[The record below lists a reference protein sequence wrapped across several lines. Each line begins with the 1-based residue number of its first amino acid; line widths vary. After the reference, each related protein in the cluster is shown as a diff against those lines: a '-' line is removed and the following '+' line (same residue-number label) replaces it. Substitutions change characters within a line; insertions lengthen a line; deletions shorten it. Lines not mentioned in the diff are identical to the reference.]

1 MLVGRRK
8 RCSMGAASAVLALAL
23 GLSACGGSGSSTA
36 TSASTGAGTTAT
48 KSKTIKVAAALIG
61 PKNDRSF
68 NQAAYE
74 GIQEALKKY
83 PNLKLT
89 STLENLGTDAQRT
102 DALQTLAPNNDV
114 VVAVSAAFGPVLDL
128 QAPKFPK
135 TTFLDIA
142 GNSLKFHSNVTGF
155 VNDYGATAY
164 VAGVLA
170 AHMTKSNVVGYVGGA
185 EIPPTTQGK
194 AGFVA
199 GVKAANPKV
208 KVLTN
213 IVGDFNDVAK
223 AKAATAAMLSDRADV
238 ILPFLDAGI
247 AGTFAAGKQSGKDPA
262 IFKLILPDCTSY
274 DNIVGT
280 LTANN
285 ALATSKMLGEVVSG
299 TLKPGAI
306 FVDLQSP
313 DVQTVQL
320 CPKYQKNKA
329 IAALTRKTISEF
341 NSGAVKLPQDALNAR
356 PPYQHSEGF

>member
-1 MLVGRRK
+1 MLVAWGKRR
-8 RCSMGAASAVLALAL
+8 SMALASAALALAM
-23 GLSACGGSGSSTA
+23 GVAACGGGGSSSTTVAA
-36 TSASTGAGTTAT
+36 TTTA
-48 KSKTIKVAAALIG
+48 KAKTIRVAAALIG

-83 PNLKLT
+83 PNMKLT
-89 STLENLGTDAQRT
+89 STLENLGSDAQRT

-128 QAPKFPK
+128 QAPKFPN

-142 GNSLKFHSNVTGF
+142 GNSLKFHKNVTGF

-170 AHMTKSNVVGYVGGA
+170 AHMTKTNVVGYVGGA
-185 EIPPTTQGK
+185 EIPPTTQGA
-194 AGFVA
+194 AGFAA

-223 AKAATAAMLSDRADV
+223 AKAATGAMLSDRADV

-320 CPKYQKNKA
+320 CPKYKSNKA
-329 IAALTRKTISEF
+329 IAALTKKTIGEV
-341 NSGAVKLPQDALNAR
+341 NSGAVKLPKDAVNPR